1 MQDRILKTA
10 QKIQMAHDGVTWL
23 KSPLPF
29 FWDNCD
35 SEAEKAMLLKIIERC
50 EKDDFPISDY
60 AVMDTHMLDADNA
73 YIYFGNAK
81 DFENEKTGMRE
92 MEIGFHVD
100 GGIARPFRV
109 VKSEVEY
116 TKNCNDALFYST
128 YGRNTE

>member
-1 MQDRILKTA
+1 MLDRILETA
-10 QKIQMAHDGVTWL
+10 QKIRMAYDGVTWL

-60 AVMDTHMLDADNA
+60 AVMDTHMLD
-73 YIYFGNAK
+73 AK